1 MSAVLLATD
10 AVAPVSDKP
19 AVPFATVY
27 ITLTKPEHIQ
37 RVMQANTWKGLH
49 GKATEPAEWSER
61 RRQHEFR
68 KAAELAV
75 SAELC
80 HQEEMREFKDQAG
93 QRRKNES
100 RGGGG
105 EGQVQAPVSRPPRGQ
120 RVGAAGHGRTIQ
132 SQLPE
137 RVEFVEL
144 DGPQCPGC
152 GLDSRE
158 FPGTE
163 DSQVLEIEVQA

>member
-1 MSAVLLATD
+1 
-10 AVAPVSDKP
+10 
-19 AVPFATVY
+19 
-27 ITLTKPEHIQ
+27 
-37 RVMQANTWKGLH
+37 
-49 GKATEPAEWSER
+49 
-61 RRQHEFR
+61 
-68 KAAELAV
+68 
-75 SAELC
+75 
-80 HQEEMREFKDQAG
+80 MREFKDQAG

-100 RGGGG
+100 RGGG

-163 DSQVLEIEVQA
+163 DSQVLELEVQA